1 LLRQRAWAL
10 VVCNIRPPFSLEDY
24 TQARKENHVSSET
37 APFVRG
43 SLPAITEVCW
53 RANPALAPAASK
65 HIPGVGV
72 AFAFRICIPQGRL
85 PHVKPRR
92 NTRDSSDASHH
103 RHSQRRSDFE
113 IASRHSLET
122 ALPLHRRVHGCS
134 CHRIPTRMTLRH
146 TTYRSV
152 GCRIPGVA
160 GREKAGGRRRGEMGQ
175 EIEGSPL
182 LGQLIPA
189 PLEKDESIPKALQWI
204 EDHGRARHN
213 QVEHP
218 IRRVFVLF
226 RNLTD
231 DRRSKGQTKGATV
244 HETSNAHLARV
255 PQGLRIGSHAILL

>member
-1 LLRQRAWAL
+1 MFPPKRPRSWFSSRNHRSLLACQPSACPGSFQA
-10 VVCNIRPPFSLEDY
+10 Y
-24 TQARKENHVSSET
+24 T
-37 APFVRG
+37 RG
-43 SLPAITEVCW
+43 
-53 RANPALAPAASK
+53 
-65 HIPGVGV
+65 GG
-72 AFAFRICIPQGRL
+72 RICIPQGRL

-182 LGQLIPA
+182 LG
-189 PLEKDESIPKALQWI
+189 
-204 EDHGRARHN
+204 
-213 QVEHP
+213 
-218 IRRVFVLF
+218 
-226 RNLTD
+226 
-231 DRRSKGQTKGATV
+231 
-244 HETSNAHLARV
+244 
-255 PQGLRIGSHAILL
+255 